1 MNISFIDYNKRV
13 ENAEKKIEKYK
24 QKIEDML
31 NSYDVRPSSFDE
43 LEERDKNLYNK
54 YSEVIK
60 KTENQ
65 RDKDQVK
72 AKEMIAAG
80 KTPLSKGKKAAL
92 GLAAVL
98 VVTGVGYGVHNSNRP
113 VVKNNTPKED
123 TDSLSQ
129 PQDGMNQNPTDG
141 SLSSSDVDYSDG
153 LNIPE
158 TNGQTPW
165 YNNGFSIP
173 GVNKQFPNVGTNQ
186 TPNVDDKGTS
196 NSEVEEEPK
205 LPSSYEEQPQVE
217 SLYGTVL
224 TDINDEEQVYARA
237 KYIKEKYYDVY
248 LPQQYVTIEEVEE
261 QLRQVNA
268 GICKEVSVDSA
279 TYAINTINN
288 LMFREEGNA
297 TDRVNGVTTERKE
310 TFGTLDLGIF
320 CVDGTKG
327 QMLLHQ
333 LSELRTGIIQGAG
346 KEDVSDLQKQ
356 YAELF
361 FSSALLQGY
370 SSIDLNSLETGGMK
384 YLTSIAFLNGATL
397 CGDAKS
403 LMVYDPIRCE
413 ERSFYDITN
422 EFNYALCTVNMIN
435 DNGEKIDEVEDLNIM
450 GSYLVEMVSNN
461 YNSKSMQDDF
471 SNILK

>member
-43 LEERDKNLYNK
+43 LEERDKNLYNR
-54 YSEVIK
+54 YQEVII
-60 KTENQ
+60 KTEKE
-65 RDKDQVK
+65 RDKNQVK
-72 AKEMIAAG
+72 ATEMAAAG
-80 KTPLSKGKKAAL
+80 KNPLSTGKKVAL
-92 GLAAVL
+92 GLVAVL

-129 PQDGMNQNPTDG
+129 SQDGMNQNPTDG

-158 TNGQTPW
+158 TDEQTP
-165 YNNGFSIP
+165 S
-173 GVNKQFPNVGTNQ
+173 
-186 TPNVDDKGTS
+186 VDDKGTS

-310 TFGTLDLGIF
+310 TSGTLDLGIF

-461 YNSKSMQDDF
+461 YNSKAMQDDF
-471 SNILK
+471 GKILK